1 MVNKLCVSFF
11 AFKLHQLF
19 ILYGVQGSYLLV
31 SPEEE
36 EWEGNEEQNLFK
48 TKRKL
53 EMDMRVWYK
62 MRILMFICEGIEDEI
77 SSKLRVS
84 LREQTAILRKLISN
98 LKKFTISSFKPDKM
112 RPKPHQIHLK
122 IKTFLTSQ
130 LKSFSLLL
138 HLKQQKPYYK

>member
-62 MRILMFICEGIEDEI
+62 MRILMFICEEFEDEI
-77 SSKLRVS
+77 
-84 LREQTAILRKLISN
+84 
-98 LKKFTISSFKPDKM
+98 
-112 RPKPHQIHLK
+112 
-122 IKTFLTSQ
+122 
-130 LKSFSLLL
+130 
-138 HLKQQKPYYK
+138 